1 MEKERNKKC
10 DICELEATC
19 LCFKCNNY
27 LCEKCYKII
36 HDLKKSQGHKKE
48 LIDPLIYYDLK
59 CPLHNTQQNTLFCL
73 DDKSKIIIYNFLK
86 VYAVFNVL
94 LSNSIKTIN

>member
-10 DICELEATC
+10 EICELEATC

-27 LCEKCYKII
+27 LCEKCYKMV

-94 LSNSIKTIN
+94 LNNSIKTIN

>member
-10 DICELEATC
+10 EICELEATC
-19 LCFKCNNY
+19 LCFKCNFY
-27 LCEKCYKII
+27 LCDKCYKIV

-94 LSNSIKTIN
+94 LNNSIKTIN

>member
-94 LSNSIKTIN
+94 LSNFIKTIN